1 MEAFKRNLQ
10 PLFDRLDH
18 VELGRVAEKLEVRAN
33 TLCLTFRASHTDKRR
48 SFTGE
53 RVRMLRQ
60 RAAVLRK
67 WQKKALAGEPLPLN
81 WKSELAEA
89 EALDE

>member
-1 MEAFKRNLQ
+1 MEKL
-10 PLFDRLDH
+10 LDWLDH
-18 VELGRVAEKLEVRAN
+18 VELGRSAEKLEVRAN
-33 TLCLTFRASHTDKRR
+33 EICLKFRASFTDKKRR
-48 SFTGE
+48 FDGE

-60 RAAVLRK
+60 RAAILRK

-89 EALDE
+89 EALCE